1 MYGSYVTTCKLNK
14 LYSFLRHTQLLD
26 GPYSVSNL
34 KSLQHVIHGMV
45 YGLTYEFNVSSA
57 LRFFYYT
64 IITLSQN
71 CPSVQV
77 TVTVFRERL
86 QLSIMNRTC

>member
-1 MYGSYVTTCKLNK
+1 MCGSYVTTCKLHK

-57 LRFFYYT
+57 LRFST
-64 IITLSQN
+64 TQSLLCHKN
-71 CPSVQV
+71 CPSVLV